1 MRCEVVSVGTELLLG
16 QIVDTN
22 AAWMGEQLALA
33 GIDCTNRQT
42 VGDNL
47 DRMVDALRLAL
58 RRSDAVVLCGGLG
71 PTQDDITREAIAAML
86 GVRLVQDD
94 DVADRIL
101 EMFAARGRR
110 MPANNLRQAM
120 VPEGAT
126 AIADP
131 QPGTAPGLICP
142 VPPGALGGGGDGG
155 GSGDG
160 RRGGTAKVVYAVPGV
175 PYEMREIMSG
185 AVIPDLQ
192 RRAGTTAVI
201 RSRTLR
207 TWGES
212 ESGLAERLADHVTEL
227 DGAPGEGDG
236 AADGGSVT
244 LAYLASGIEG
254 LKVRMTVKAPD
265 EAQAAVVLDAEE
277 AVLRDLLGSLVFG
290 VDDQSMEH
298 AVAALM
304 VERGLSLAVAESL
317 TGGLVAA
324 RLVNV
329 PGASGWFRGGVVAYS
344 SDVKRSLLG
353 VPEGPV
359 VSEPAARAMAG
370 GVRSRLG
377 ADIGLAVTGVAGPDP
392 QDGERPGT
400 VYLAVAGLDALPGRA
415 DGGDQVV
422 LGAGVRPVADDAG
435 TIVARVRLP
444 GDRERVRQF
453 ACISLLDLL
462 RHQVLAASSSSS
474 PS

>member
-1 MRCEVVSVGTELLLG
+1 MRCEIVAVGTELLLG

-22 AAWMGEQLALA
+22 SAWMGEELALA
-33 GIDCTNRQT
+33 GIDCTNHQT

-47 DRMVDALRLAL
+47 QRMVDAIGLAVS
-58 RRSDAVVLCGGLG
+58 RSDAVVVCGGLG
-71 PTQDDITREAIAAML
+71 PTQDDITREAIAAVM

-101 EMFAARGRR
+101 EMFASRGRR

-126 AIADP
+126 AISDP

-142 VPPGALGGGGDGG
+142 V
-155 GSGDG
+155 GSG
-160 RRGGTAKVVYAVPGV
+160 VVYALPGV
-175 PYEMREIMSG
+175 PYELQAIFLG

-192 RRAGTTAVI
+192 RRSGQPAVI

-227 DGAPGEGDG
+227 DASGT
-236 AADGGSVT
+236 VT

-254 LKVRMTVKAPD
+254 LKVRMTVKAGSD
-265 EAQAAVVLDAEE
+265 AEADAVLDAEE
-277 AVLRDLLGSLVFG
+277 AVLRGLLGSLVFG
-290 VDDQSMEH
+290 IDGTGMEH
-298 AVAALM
+298 AVASLLVA
-304 VERGLSLAVAESL
+304 RGLTLAVAESL

-329 PGASGWFRGGVVAYS
+329 PGASAWFRGGVVAYA
-344 SDVKRSLLG
+344 SDVKHSLLD

-359 VSEPAARAMAG
+359 VSETAAAAMAS
-370 GVRSRLG
+370 GVRSVLG
-377 ADIGLAVTGVAGPDP
+377 ADVGLGVTGVAGPDS
-392 QDGERPGT
+392 QDGEPPGT
-400 VYLAVAGLDALPGRA
+400 VFMAIAGLDEKPL
-415 DGGDQVV
+415 V
-422 LGAGVRPVADDAG
+422 
-435 TIVARVRLP
+435 TRVTLP

-453 ACISLLDLL
+453 TCISLLDLL
-462 RHQVLAASSSSS
+462 RHRLSS
-474 PS
+474 